1 MPLPFNYE
9 NISNIVPQFQNLFK
23 VYIEFDS
30 EKNSE
35 ILNIVSSLP
44 SNLYSNNKL
53 YLVDQTTLTLPDVSV
68 ETLEIP
74 NQSFNLKQ
82 QSSITFGEEVTITVM
97 EQSDFL
103 YRNIFQKWIDLIYN
117 YLDQTQ
123 ITPKKYKQNLI
134 VEHYQ
139 KLLTTPSTTTPST
152 FVVQTYKFVNQY
164 PTSIQGNELD
174 YTSTDLLT
182 RDITFRYDY
191 LKEIV
196 GKLSLPHLT
205 EV

>member
-134 VEHYQ
+134 VEHHQ